1 MKKDNMGKLLGVA
14 LVVAIICTGLF
25 YMLFAMKANSQS
37 GTTMVVAAKA
47 LKAGMVLTP
56 ADLKTITWPVPQLP
70 PGRIATR
77 RRSSATRFSTPW
89 RRMSRY

>member
-37 GTTMVVAAKA
+37 GT
-47 LKAGMVLTP
+47 
-56 ADLKTITWPVPQLP
+56 
-70 PGRIATR
+70 
-77 RRSSATRFSTPW
+77 PW
-89 RRMSRY
+89 WWRQKR